1 MLELLTTDPAAIR
14 IRPTNDVDIV
24 ANVMSRAAFDRLQQ
38 QLTGLGF
45 TPDTRPGAPLCR
57 MWTRDGLVLDVM
69 PLDERVLGFANK
81 WYALAL
87 DTAVWIT
94 LEPDLHIRC
103 ITAPTFLVT
112 KWEAYRQRGAHDPFT
127 SSDLEDIVTLVAS
140 RPEIVSE
147 IAGLPPDARD
157 FVATSTR
164 DFLGESWAEDV
175 VEGSQ
180 PDARQ
185 LSGMIDVVMERMRI
199 IAGQRPDV

>member
-1 MLELLTTDPAAIR
+1 
-14 IRPTNDVDIV
+14 
-24 ANVMSRAAFDRLQQ
+24 
-38 QLTGLGF
+38 
-45 TPDTRPGAPLCR
+45 
-57 MWTRDGLVLDVM
+57 M

-112 KWEAYRQRGAHDPFT
+112 KWGAYRQRGAHDPFT
-127 SSDLEDIVTLVAS
+127 SSDLEDIVTLVPVGPRSFLNPAC
-140 RPEIVSE
+140 R
-147 IAGLPPDARD
+147 DARD

-164 DFLGESWAEDV
+164 DFLGERWAEDV

-180 PDARQ
+180 PNARQ